1 MNLTQLDVSFLSFH
15 FISFENFKVNAV
27 EIGKGCRTDVK
38 GQSSAMEEDG
48 KALQKA
54 SPKGSPIVRFF

>member
-1 MNLTQLDVSFLSFH
+1 M
-15 FISFENFKVNAV
+15 NAV

-54 SPKGSPIVRFF
+54 LQKAHQLSGSSKDPVTAGRR